1 MGRLRSSKVCEHL
14 VLPQL
19 CALAR
24 TLTRLHRTS
33 RRHSSMQRR
42 PWRRP
47 ARGCP
52 STQSC
57 TSLLQAQ
64 IRTEPADVTVPYSR
78 NTKLSGTEL
87 RPQYGTFTDPRRHQ
101 YSVQCHALPE
111 IETVPAMTLGVPAMA
126 DTTETATRH
135 TVFGGHAGKT
145 QNILQNGMCSL
156 DRADLF
162 LE

>member
-1 MGRLRSSKVCEHL
+1 

-52 STQSC
+52 STQSY

-78 NTKLSGTEL
+78 NTRLSGTEL
-87 RPQYGTFTDPRRHQ
+87 RPQCGTFTDPRRHQ

-111 IETVPAMTLGVPAMA
+111 IETTQLVDQAALAA
-126 DTTETATRH
+126 WNCRLTEPTKQVTGRKYLPIYRSHSTA
-135 TVFGGHAGKT
+135 G
-145 QNILQNGMCSL
+145 
-156 DRADLF
+156 RALSAIVSR
-162 LE
+162 